1 MSPIENESDLVRLTK
16 ADEPAAMRLIYKTYI
31 RHLSAVCSRYIVN
44 DEDLKDV
51 LQECFLKIF
60 ASLSDFSYRGEGS
73 LKAWLTKI
81 VINESLKHIKQS
93 RRILFDQ
100 VTAETES
107 IQDAEPDIEQIP
119 ASVIH
124 SFIRELPEGYRLVFN
139 LFVIEGKSH
148 KEIAGM
154 LGIKESTS
162 ASQLHRAK
170 ALLACKINEYN
181 K

>member
-1 MSPIENESDLVRLTK
+1 MRLTK
-16 ADEPAAMRLIYKTYI
+16 TDEPTAMKLIYKTYI

-44 DEDLKDV
+44 DEDVKDV

-60 ASLSDFSYRGEGS
+60 ASFSNFSYRGEGS

-81 VINESLKHIKQS
+81 VINESLRHIRHD
-93 RRILFDQ
+93 RRTLFDQ
-100 VTAETES
+100 VTSETES

-124 SFIRELPEGYRLVFN
+124 SFIRELPDGYRLVFN
-139 LFVIEGKSH
+139 LYVIEGKSH
-148 KEIAGM
+148 KEIARM

-170 ALLACKINEYN
+170 ALLASKINEYN
-181 K
+181 N